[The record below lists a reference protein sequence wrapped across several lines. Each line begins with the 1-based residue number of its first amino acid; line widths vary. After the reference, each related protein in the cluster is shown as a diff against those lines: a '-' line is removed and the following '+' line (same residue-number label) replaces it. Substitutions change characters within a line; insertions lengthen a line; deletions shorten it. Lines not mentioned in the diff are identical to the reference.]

1 MLFGLSL
8 FALCTLVQSLPSKS
22 HAVRQVD
29 DGTTQSMAI
38 VDAANTLLGLLTA
51 EQNASLV
58 YPYEAAGNATP
69 VYFGSATTGGIAG
82 EQFGQSVWTNYPV
95 GIVDRVGLA
104 RDNFTDTQEEAV
116 LNLLRVMFSEDGYNK
131 VQEIMNADQVEEDR
145 GVDYE
150 AGLGSYTLGFFG
162 EPSLTSLWM
171 IQFGGH
177 HLGINMAMYGSKA
190 VIAPLLTGCLPAINN
205 VTKRVLA
212 AENDIAFSLVGSLD
226 DSLFAQA
233 NITHDVSTLTLG
245 PGHDGEEYITE
256 GVSVSLFTEAQQ
268 ALVVDL
274 VSEWAGLLNPVHYA
288 PRLAEIKAGLNETYF
303 AWSGP
308 TTKEDN
314 QNGESY
320 FRIKGPNLW
329 VEYAPQTN
337 DEYGDLRLHAHTI
350 YRDQLRGYGRTLEE

>member
-1 MLFGLSL
+1 MLFGISL

-22 HAVRQVD
+22 HAVRQAD

-38 VDAANTLLGLLTA
+38 VDAANTLLGLLTT

-69 VYFGSATTGGIAG
+69 VYFGSSTSGGIAA
-82 EQFGQSVWTNYPV
+82 EQFSQSVWTNYPV

-104 RDNFTDTQEEAV
+104 HDNFTGTQEEAV
-116 LNLLRVMFSEDGYNK
+116 LNLLRIMFSEDGYNK

-145 GVDYE
+145 SVDYE

-162 EPSLTSLWM
+162 QPSLTSLWM

-177 HLGINMAMYGSKA
+177 DLGINMAMYGSKA

-233 NITHDVSTLTLG
+233 NTTHDVSTLTLG
-245 PGHDGEEYITE
+245 PGHDGED
-256 GVSVSLFTEAQQ
+256 VSLCSEAQQ

-274 VSEWAGLLNPVHYA
+274 VSEWAGLLNPIHYA

-314 QNGESY
+314 QNGKSY
-320 FRIKGPNLW
+320 FRIKGPDLW
-329 VEYAPQTN
+329 VEYAPQTC
-337 DEYGDLRLHAHTI
+337 DEYGDLRLQAHTI
-350 YRDQLRGYGRTLEE
+350 YRDQLRGYRRTLEE

>member
-1 MLFGLSL
+1 
-8 FALCTLVQSLPSKS
+8 
-22 HAVRQVD
+22 
-29 DGTTQSMAI
+29 
-38 VDAANTLLGLLTA
+38 
-51 EQNASLV
+51 
-58 YPYEAAGNATP
+58 
-69 VYFGSATTGGIAG
+69 
-82 EQFGQSVWTNYPV
+82 
-95 GIVDRVGLA
+95 
-104 RDNFTDTQEEAV
+104 
-116 LNLLRVMFSEDGYNK
+116 
-131 VQEIMNADQVEEDR
+131 
-145 GVDYE
+145 
-150 AGLGSYTLGFFG
+150 
-162 EPSLTSLWM
+162 
-171 IQFGGH
+171 FGGH
-177 HLGINMAMYGSKA
+177 HLGMNMAMYGSKA

-245 PGHDGEEYITE
+245 PGYDGVEYITE
-256 GVSVSLFTEAQQ
+256 GVSVALFTEAQQ

-274 VSEWAGLLNPVHYA
+274 VSEWGGLLNSIHYA

-314 QNGESY
+314 QNGQSY

-329 VEYAPQTN
+329 VEYAPQTS

-350 YRDQLRGYGRTLEE
+350 YRDQLKGYGRTLDE

>member
-1 MLFGLSL
+1 MLFALSL

-22 HAVRQVD
+22 HAVKQVD

-58 YPYEAAGNATP
+58 YPYEKVGNATP
-69 VYFGSATTGGIAG
+69 VYFGAATSGSPAA

-131 VQEIMNADQVEEDR
+131 IQEIMNADQVEEDS

-162 EPSLTSLWM
+162 QPSLTSLWM

-177 HLGINMAMYGSKA
+177 HLGMNMAMYGSKA

-245 PGHDGEEYITE
+245 PGYDGVEYITE
-256 GVSVSLFTEAQQ
+256 GVSVALFTEAQQ

-274 VSEWAGLLNPVHYA
+274 VSEWGGLLNSIHYA

-314 QNGESY
+314 QNGQSY

-329 VEYAPQTN
+329 VE
-337 DEYGDLRLHAHTI
+337 
-350 YRDQLRGYGRTLEE
+350 

>member
-22 HAVRQVD
+22 HASHAVKQAD
-29 DGTTQSMAI
+29 DGNAQSMAI
-38 VDAANTLLGLLTA
+38 VDAANTLLSLLTP
-51 EQNASLV
+51 EQNASMV
-58 YPYEAAGNATP
+58 YPYEAAGNATA
-69 VYFGSATTGGIAG
+69 VYFSNQTTGPIAA
-82 EQFGQSVWTNYPV
+82 EQFGQSLWTNFPV
-95 GIVDRVGLA
+95 GIVDRVGIA
-104 RDNFTDTQEEAV
+104 RENFTDTQEEAV
-116 LNLLRVMFSEDGYNK
+116 VNLLRVMFSENGYNK
-131 VQEIMNADQVEEDR
+131 VQEIMKADQVEEDR
-145 GVDYE
+145 GVDYG

-162 EPSLTSLWM
+162 QPSLTSLWM

-177 HLGINMAMYGSKA
+177 HLGVNLAMYGSKA

-205 VTKRVLA
+205 VTNRVLA

-226 DSLFAQA
+226 ATLFAQA
-233 NITHDVSTLTLG
+233 NITHEVTTLTLG

-256 GVSVSLFTEAQQ
+256 GVSVALFNQTQQ

-274 VSEWAGLLNPVHYA
+274 VSEWAGLLNDVHYA

-308 TTKEDN
+308 TTKEAD
-314 QNGESY
+314 QNGKSY

-329 VEYAPQTN
+329 VE
-337 DEYGDLRLHAHTI
+337 
-350 YRDQLRGYGRTLEE
+350 

>member
-22 HAVRQVD
+22 HAIKQVD
-29 DGTTQSMAI
+29 NSTAQSTAI
-38 VDAANTLLGLLTA
+38 VNAANTLLSLLTA

-58 YPYEAAGNATP
+58 YPYEAAGNATAL
-69 VYFGSATTGGIAG
+69 YFNNDTTGMISG
-82 EQFGQSVWTNYPV
+82 EKFGQSVWTNYPV
-95 GIVDRVGLA
+95 GIVERVGLA
-104 RDNFTDTQEEAV
+104 RDNFTETQEEAV
-116 LNLLRVMFSEDGYNK
+116 LNLLRVMFSEHGYQK

-162 EPSLTSLWM
+162 QPSLTSLWM

-177 HLGINMAMYGSKA
+177 HLGINLAMYGSKA

-205 VTKRVLA
+205 VTNRVLA

-226 DSLFAQA
+226 DTLFAQA

-245 PGHDGEEYITE
+245 PGHDGEDYITE
-256 GVSVSLFTEAQQ
+256 GVSVALFTEAQQ

-274 VSEWAGLLNPVHYA
+274 VSEWAGLLNSVHYA

-308 TTKEDN
+308 VTKEDN
-314 QNGESY
+314 QNGKSY

-329 VEYAPQTN
+329 VE
-337 DEYGDLRLHAHTI
+337 
-350 YRDQLRGYGRTLEE
+350 